1 MIIYHFVYL
10 LKKIYKRAHV
20 MKQEENKDDS
30 VLFLRFYFIFNVSFC
45 HERLGDCILCSL
57 RST

>member
-1 MIIYHFVYL
+1 
-10 LKKIYKRAHV
+10 

-30 VLFLRFYFIFNVSFC
+30 VLFLRFYFIFNASFC
-45 HERLGDCILCSL
+45 NERLGDCILCSL